1 MNIVKIVE
9 DTTKFVQE
17 KICDDITFY
26 KPSDDAMGKTWTPGR
41 VKPIAFPMFTPPKD
55 MTLNGMTE
63 FPSVCVQL
71 MPSGANQITR
81 EQDISIRLIFGV
93 WYPGP
98 FSEKIEE
105 GEEKVDSFTRNAD
118 GWKETFRFLDHA
130 KDVIESNSLIGDF
143 VIDKNIPLE
152 FGPWMED
159 DTLVNSYPYF
169 FSWLRFSIKSGTF
182 IRRIESYEYL

>member
-1 MNIVKIVE
+1 MNVVTIVE
-9 DTTKFVQE
+9 DITEFVQ
-17 KICDDITFY
+17 KNICNDITFY
-26 KPSDDAMGKTWTPGR
+26 KPSDDAMGKMWAPDKMNPT
-41 VKPIAFPMFTPPKD
+41 AFPMFTPPKE
-55 MTLNGMTE
+55 MILNGITE
-63 FPSVCVQL
+63 FPSVCVQ
-71 MPSGANQITR
+71 MVQSEANQITR
-81 EQDISIRLIFGV
+81 EQDVSMRLIFGV

-105 GEEKVDSFTRNAD
+105 GEEKVDSFVRNAD

-130 KDVIESNSLIGDF
+130 KDVIEKTTSIGDF
-143 VIDKNIPLE
+143 IIDKNVPLE

-182 IRRIESYEYL
+182 VRNIKSYEYL